1 MKQEEKREKER
12 RGEFEKERDRVEK
25 SSWIFFSQS
34 ALVDSTHFFAQA
46 FCTGSTV
53 SSNAMLTK
61 VIFKE
66 GKHKE
71 KMRGKVVVIL
81 VALHEEVLTI
91 LC

>member
-1 MKQEEKREKER
+1 MSLKKKEI
-12 RGEFEKERDRVEK
+12 EVKVVLD
-25 SSWIFFSQS
+25 FFSPNQ
-34 ALVDSTHFFAQA
+34 LHTFFAQA
-46 FCTGSTV
+46 FRTGSTV

-61 VIFKE
+61 EIFKD

-81 VALHEEVLTI
+81 VALHEEVLTT